1 MNHGTPSSYT
11 SFMGGQKQL
20 AASPAPMMS
29 LKEAHECNL
38 RSSTYVMSSIHQ
50 SPKSPS
56 IPIKSGGVPSLHQHR
71 QLLEKAAA
79 AVEFQDLQFFNRVVT
94 GIKTS
99 TEKQYESK
107 ELLKQ
112 NEICLHNI
120 LRARSDGLT
129 ECDDF
134 EAVSDEHDGLANSG
148 WESDDDDQFVLDL

>member
-11 SFMGGQKQL
+11 SFMGEQKQL

-29 LKEAHECNL
+29 LKEAHEHNL

-56 IPIKSGGVPSLHQHR
+56 IPIKSDGVSSLHQHR

-112 NEICLHNI
+112 NEICLDNI
-120 LRARSDGLT
+120 LRTRSDGLI
-129 ECDDF
+129 EYDDF
-134 EAVSDEHDGLANSG
+134 EAVSDEHDGFTNNG